1 MNDPNPRGLLP
12 EEILN
17 KGHSNITS
25 DLLRGRVL
33 KKKLDIINKVFIK
46 E

>member
-1 MNDPNPRGLLP
+1 MNDPNPMGLLP

-25 DLLRGRVL
+25 DLLIGRVL
-33 KKKLDIINKVFIK
+33 KKLDIINKVSFK

>member
-33 KKKLDIINKVFIK
+33 KKIDIINKVSIK

>member
-1 MNDPNPRGLLP
+1 MNDSNPRGLLP

-25 DLLRGRVL
+25 DLLRGRDL
-33 KKKLDIINKVFIK
+33 KKLDIINKVSIK

>member
-1 MNDPNPRGLLP
+1 MNDPNSRGLLP

-17 KGHSNITS
+17 RGHSNITS

-33 KKKLDIINKVFIK
+33 KKLDIINKVFIK

>member
-17 KGHSNITS
+17 KGHSNSTS

-33 KKKLDIINKVFIK
+33 KKLEIINKVSIK